1 MSLFSDVFAPQIV
14 FYSQVGLV
22 AIVALFLL
30 QEWLLSLR
38 RKPSFVAFAN
48 NITAFDVPEWGST
61 QFLLSILIVA
71 QFILL
76 GLALLSGAFIYAIVY
91 LANLSVLAIVWM
103 FSLVGFATNRD
114 LHVFKKDFQ
123 QIHNLVE
130 LVPKQEER
138 LASFNQQYDNFKVRV
153 DQRHNEFASF
163 VSGTIFVISYGKLAE
178 LRDLINVMQQFNLV
192 KQIESLKM
200 EFETA
205 LLSYIAT
212 NRKKTLTTV
221 SDSIPNESALDSI
234 LTSVDKYLSDDTA
247 LVAAQMF
254 QDFSKYDE
262 ATIIQIIDAA
272 TKYRFSV
279 TAKEIDMILERVKEL
294 PSKSELLNRLYSS
307 NAITAPVIISYLE
320 QDQDWIITPQ
330 MYDILKSGEL
340 SNVLSLLVGKDLF
353 QSAKKFL
360 QQLPVLK
367 LQILYRVTG
376 QANNP
381 TSDLILE
388 FRSFLPLRF
397 MFSDPSTMYF
407 NMYNALVET
416 GEMSAFFDESFSL
429 SEEIISNK
437 ASITMQYQKAY
448 EESSVLRQRF
458 ESVKLN
464 LLSSNLRQSTLIKLE
479 TAMELFYQY
488 VVNLKEVEATLL
500 FDFLE
505 AVFFVEETDPV
516 KIEEYLTNKGT
527 SIDASLSMA
536 KQHSLGKTRLKQLLN
551 KERVL
556 IKQLMSRIE
565 HTRLAYDR
573 LLEMVK

>member
-1 MSLFSDVFAPQIV
+1 MGLFSDVFASQIV
-14 FYSQVGLV
+14 FYSQ
-22 AIVALFLL
+22 IALFGIVVLFFL
-30 QEWLLSLR
+30 QEYVLATR
-38 RKPSFVAFAN
+38 RKPSFVSFTKN
-48 NITAFDVPEWGST
+48 VTAFDIPELGPT
-61 QFLLSILIVA
+61 QFLISVLIVV

-76 GLALLSGAFIYAIVY
+76 GLALLSGAFIFAIVY
-91 LANLSVLAIVWM
+91 LANLAVLTIVWM

-123 QIHNLVE
+123 RIHNLVE
-130 LVPKQEER
+130 LIPKQEER
-138 LASFNQQYDNFKVRV
+138 LASYNQQYDYFKVRV
-153 DQRHNEFASF
+153 DQRHNEFAAF
-163 VSGTIFVISYGKLAE
+163 VSSHTFKLSYGKLVK
-178 LRDLINVMQQFNLV
+178 LRELINELQQFNLV
-192 KQIESLKM
+192 KQIDSLRN
-200 EFETA
+200 EFEDA
-205 LLSYIAT
+205 LHSYIKT
-212 NRKKTLTTV
+212 NQKKTLSTI
-221 SDSIPNESALDSI
+221 DASIPN
-234 LTSVDKYLSDDTA
+234 DTA
-247 LVAAQMF
+247 LEAILAGVDNYIADDTKQVAEQMF
-254 QDFSKYDE
+254 EDFSTHDE
-262 ATIIQIIDAA
+262 STIIQIIDIA

-279 TAKEIDMILERVKEL
+279 TSKQIDLILERVKVL

-330 MYDILKSGEL
+330 MYEILKSGEL
-340 SNVLSLLVGKDLF
+340 SNVLSLLVEKDLF

-367 LQILYRVTG
+367 LQLLYRVTG

-416 GEMSAFFDESFSL
+416 GAMKEYFNEMVSL
-429 SEEIISNK
+429 SEEIIVNK
-437 ASITMQYQKAY
+437 LSIAEQYQEAY
-448 EESSVLRQRF
+448 EASSMLRQRF

-488 VVNLKEVEATLL
+488 VVNLKEAEATLL

-505 AVFFVEETDPV
+505 AVFFLEETDPV
-516 KIEEYLTNKGT
+516 KIEEYLTSKGT
-527 SIDASLSMA
+527 SIDPSLSMT
-536 KQHSLGKTRLKQLLN
+536 KHHSLGKTKLKQLIN

-565 HTRLAYDR
+565 YTRLAYDR

>member
-1 MSLFSDVFAPQIV
+1 MSLFSDVFATQII
-14 FYSQVGLV
+14 FYSQFALI
-22 AIVALFLL
+22 AIVVFFFA
-30 QEWLLSLR
+30 QEWVLSTR
-38 RKPSFVAFAN
+38 RKPSFVSYAN
-48 NITAFDVPEWGST
+48 NVSAFDVPEWGTT
-61 QFLLSILIVA
+61 QLLLTLLIVA

-76 GLALLSGAFIYAIVY
+76 GLAVLSGAFIYAIVY
-91 LANLSVLAIVWM
+91 LANLSVLSIVWM
-103 FSLVGFATNRD
+103 FSLVGFATNRN
-114 LHVFKKDFQ
+114 LTVFKKDFQ
-123 QIHNLVE
+123 RIHNLLE
-130 LVPKQEER
+130 MLPKQEER
-138 LASFNQQYDNFKVRV
+138 LASYNQQYDYFKVRV
-153 DQRHNEFASF
+153 DQRHSEFASF
-163 VSGTIFVISYGKLAE
+163 VSGNTFTISYGKLVE
-178 LRDLINVMQQFNLV
+178 LRELIKEIKQFNLV
-192 KQIESLKM
+192 KQIDSLKN

-205 LLSYIAT
+205 LIAYIAT
-212 NRKKTLTTV
+212 NHKKTLTTV
-221 SDSIPNESALDSI
+221 SDSIPNESALDDI
-234 LTSVDKYLSDDTA
+234 LTGVDKYLADDTKQVSKE
-247 LVAAQMF
+247 LF
-254 QDFSKYDE
+254 KDFSNHDE
-262 ATIIQIIDAA
+262 ATIIRIIDLA

-279 TAKEIDMILERVKEL
+279 TSKEIDMILERVKVL

-307 NAITAPVIISYLE
+307 NAITAPVIIGYLE
-320 QDQDWIITPQ
+320 QNQDWIITPQ

-340 SNVLSLLVGKDLF
+340 SNVLSLLVEKDLF

-376 QANNP
+376 EANNP

-416 GEMSAFFDESFSL
+416 NAMKEFFDESFPL
-429 SEEIISNK
+429 SEEIIKNK
-437 ASITMQYQKAY
+437 TSIMEQYQEEY
-448 EESSVLRQRF
+448 ERTSALRQRF

-464 LLSSNLRQSTLIKLE
+464 LLSSNLRQSSLIKLE

-488 VVNLKEVEATLL
+488 VVNLRQAEATLL

-505 AVFFVEETDPV
+505 AVFFVEETDPI

-527 SIDASLSMA
+527 PVGASVSMI
-536 KQHSLGKTRLKQLLN
+536 KHHESGKSKLKQLLN

-556 IKQLMSRIE
+556 IKQLMSRVE
-565 HTRLAYDR
+565 QTRQAYDR